1 MSPKRSRKPKRRT
14 PSRRAARSRDATRA
28 KAVLF
33 VFGSVILVAVGV
45 NLGKETPGDRDD
57 SPQSIAWNGGRV
69 RVEIQNGGG
78 VTGMASAA
86 TERLRPAGF
95 DVVEFGNLR
104 PFDPD
109 RRSVVIDRV
118 GRSDYARA
126 VAKALGID
134 NVQSEPNPNLY
145 VDVTVVL
152 GTEWSAAG
160 AHAAGVEDVRRA
172 WWDLRG
178 WLGR

>member
-1 MSPKRSRKPKRRT
+1 MSRERNRKAKRRT
-14 PSRRAARSRDATRA
+14 PSRRTARSRDAARA
-28 KAVLF
+28 KAALF

-45 NLGKETPGDRDD
+45 NLGKEPPGDLED
-57 SPQSIAWNGGRV
+57 STPAIAWNGGRV
-69 RVEIQNGGG
+69 RVEILNHGG

-104 PFDPD
+104 PYDPD
-109 RRSVVIDRV
+109 RPSVVIDRV
-118 GRSDYARA
+118 GRDDYAWA